1 MADRIVKDYIK
12 KYSENFTKEQI
23 VQALVENGYSQ
34 TLILREYD
42 NLYSKKSS
50 SSFVIFILLI
60 FFSVLV
66 VLGVFYLF

>member
-66 VLGVFYLF
+66 VIGVFYLF